1 MTTVKIVILTLCAA
15 AVFLLSSDL
24 SAKTQA
30 PSGGETTDAEY
41 VSVSLESI
49 PSTDGKALML
59 GAYGVILGL
68 FLAYGASL
76 VWRERSVARRAEAL
90 KRGLGSR

>member
-1 MTTVKIVILTLCAA
+1 VTTVKIVILTLCAA

-30 PSGGETTDAEY
+30 PSGGEAEY

-68 FLAYGASL
+68 FFAYGASL